1 MRHAQH
7 NDVKRLENQLKAAH
21 HDSLMS
27 LHASVGLLKSS
38 ASEAM
43 AFIEAGNM
51 LQAAAIIAAL
61 YYDCDEVQK
70 RITNIAERTT
80 S

>member
-1 MRHAQH
+1 MHHPRHDEA
-7 NDVKRLENQLKAAH
+7 KRLENALRAAH
-21 HDSLMS
+21 NESLLS

-51 LQAAAIIAAL
+51 LQAAALIATL

-70 RITNIAERTT
+70 RIIIIADKG
-80 S
+80 